1 MRRNFFMSSLITV
14 ILLITFTIPAV
25 AYSISVDEIDSIVLT
40 IAPTFGLLDELT
52 DTVAILRPGQLS
64 IAVQSV
70 RQHNGDILD
79 ETLFAA
85 QEEDFSALLLV
96 LNSVDLLSMP
106 EYIDTGVLD
115 GHFTRITVN
124 WRNGDS
130 MSVYGINAEEF
141 GPEGFIAICDSIGQ
155 ILENS
160 YIYPNWGEFEP
171 FEGEDKDG
179 IPLFDFREANNI
191 AARIAVDPP
200 IRAAVCLYTI
210 AGGTPFITENENTV
224 RSVAGALAEMTVYD
238 ADGWGHTDDYLI
250 YTLEWA
256 DETTFSVTFQSG
268 MLLGNRMELY
278 PVSNFDSLF
287 LALQPLAMR

>member
-1 MRRNFFMSSLITV
+1 MRRNFFISLMTTV
-14 ILLITFTIPAV
+14 VLLLSLVIPVMAH
-25 AYSISVDEIDSIVLT
+25 SISADEIDSIVLT
-40 IAPTFGLLDELT
+40 LAPTFGLLDEMT
-52 DTVAILRPGQLS
+52 DTVVILRPGQLS
-64 IAVQSV
+64 IAVQNV

-79 ETLFAA
+79 VALFAA
-85 QEEDFSALLLV
+85 QREDIDALLLV
-96 LNSVDLLSMP
+96 LNSVDFLSMP

-115 GHFTRITVN
+115 GHFTRITLN
-124 WRNGDS
+124 WRNGES
-130 MSVYGINAEEF
+130 VSVYGIEAEEF

-160 YIYPNWGEFEP
+160 YAYPNWQKPETSE
-171 FEGEDKDG
+171 EKDG
-179 IPLFDFREANNI
+179 IPLFDFYDAKNI

-210 AGGTPFITENENTV
+210 AGGTPFITENEDTV
-224 RSVAGALAEMTVYD
+224 RRVAGALSEMTVYD

-256 DETTFSVTFQSG
+256 DKTTFSVTFQGG
-268 MLLGNRMELY
+268 MLLGDRMELY